1 MLMFSSHFAVDSG
14 GDDLFPEREL
24 CGLSRATLTH
34 LYGFRWN
41 FDSSLGLVVLWTG
54 DYPGRN
60 RRDSLALTKRSAYG
74 RMRRRRLD
82 ADGDALEMLSI
93 VDCGCPRVRG
103 RGHWTDGNADGEK
116 TDLSQVQKRSSGSGL
131 ATYRG
136 RVDEGKTW
144 TRVSQHQGRPAASPR
159 YRRVGLLLAGYLMQC
174 HEAQQAP
181 NHHRTEEGRRTSNIP
196 GTCQS
201 GRMPRM
207 QSPGGGSWSSAE
219 LLGFPNGPA
228 LLPTLLWFRDATKY
242 DEMAGTNSGLGMWP
256 PAMEKLNGREW
267 AKLWDS
273 DVQIR
278 QLADW

>member
-1 MLMFSSHFAVDSG
+1 MQAHHDLEHFRS
-14 GDDLFPEREL
+14 EREL
-24 CGLSRATLTH
+24 CCLSRATLTH
-34 LYGFRWN
+34 LYGYRWN
-41 FDSSLGLVVLWTG
+41 FDSSLGLVRLA
-54 DYPGRN
+54 
-60 RRDSLALTKRSAYG
+60 DSLALTKRSAYG

-136 RVDEGKTW
+136 GVDEGKTW

-159 YRRVGLLLAGYLMQC
+159 YRRVGLLLAGYLTQC

-201 GRMPRM
+201 VR
-207 QSPGGGSWSSAE
+207 GGSWSSAE
-219 LLGFPNGPA
+219 LLGFPNGPC
-228 LLPTLLWFRDATKY
+228 
-242 DEMAGTNSGLGMWP
+242 DEMAGTDSGLGMWP
-256 PAMEKLNGREW
+256 PAMEKLNGRE
-267 AKLWDS
+267 
-273 DVQIR
+273 
-278 QLADW
+278 

>member
-14 GDDLFPEREL
+14 CDDLLPEREL
-24 CGLSRATLTH
+24 CSLSRATLTH
-34 LYGFRWN
+34 LYGYRWN
-41 FDSSLGLVVLWTG
+41 FDSSLGVVVL
-54 DYPGRN
+54 
-60 RRDSLALTKRSAYG
+60 
-74 RMRRRRLD
+74 RRRLD
-82 ADGDALEMLSI
+82 ADGDALEMMSI
-93 VDCGCPRVRG
+93 VRG

-116 TDLSQVQKRSSGSGL
+116 TDLSQVQKRSSGSGQ
-131 ATYRG
+131 ATYHG

-144 TRVSQHQGRPAASPR
+144 TRVSQHQGRRPAASPH

-181 NHHRTEEGRRTSNIP
+181 NHHRREEGWRTSNIP

-201 GRMPRM
+201 GIL
-207 QSPGGGSWSSAE
+207 SE

-228 LLPTLLWFRDATKY
+228 LLPTLLWFRDATKC
-242 DEMAGTNSGLGMWP
+242 DEMAGTDSGLGMWP

-267 AKLWDS
+267 TKLWDS

-278 QLADW
+278 QSADW